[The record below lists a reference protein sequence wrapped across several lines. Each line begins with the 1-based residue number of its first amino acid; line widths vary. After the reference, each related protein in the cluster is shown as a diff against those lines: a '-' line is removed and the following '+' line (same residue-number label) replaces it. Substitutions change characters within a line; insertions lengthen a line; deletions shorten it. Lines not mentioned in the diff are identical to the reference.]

1 MITPHKCFFIRI
13 NSRGIEKLNGRNETK
28 KKMKKKIMDVYF
40 SDLEMGN

>member
-28 KKMKKKIMDVYF
+28 KKKKIMDVYF
-40 SDLEMGN
+40 SDLEVGN

>member
-28 KKMKKKIMDVYF
+28 KKKEKIMDVYF
-40 SDLEMGN
+40 SDLEVGN